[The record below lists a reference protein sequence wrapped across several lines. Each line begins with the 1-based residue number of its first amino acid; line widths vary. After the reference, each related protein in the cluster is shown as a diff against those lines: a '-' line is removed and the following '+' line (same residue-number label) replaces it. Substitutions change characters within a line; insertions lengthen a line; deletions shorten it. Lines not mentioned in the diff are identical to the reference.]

1 MSPVAEPAIADI
13 QDDSAM
19 VAPRRSM
26 SRGRRIAAWFTVDRW
41 VLLGAFAVSR
51 VAYGF
56 AGVTFDASGIDYS
69 SQLLDQTLLQDRL
82 VESVWYLHAQP
93 PAYNFFVGAVLKLS
107 PFSRELSFHLA
118 FLALGLVMIL
128 VLHDLSRRLRLG
140 RWTAVVVAILIA
152 GAPTIVLF
160 ENWLSYEYPVM
171 VMLLVL
177 VDLAA
182 RYGEK
187 GSPGVLVAAV
197 SVAALTTLTRSMMHP
212 VWLLAVFLGLV
223 LWRRPTRTGLALAV
237 LPLLVVGLFIVKNQV
252 LFGNPQLS
260 SWFGYNV
267 RNVVIGPLTDEQKGI
282 LAAEG
287 FTPATPAD
295 CTVKHPDVPAVAD
308 EFKRFQ
314 PDYGGD
320 PISNFNNECI
330 IVKFNA
336 MQQDAFT
343 VAKARPKWVARNVG
357 GAVEIWATPSSLN
370 PFVFQNRQKLGV
382 PEEVYRRAVLLD
394 TAWEPTIPIP
404 NAWPVKI
411 SAPDA
416 RHHVS
421 LTMLLGTAL
430 VSVGAA
436 AVAVRWRRRSGARL
450 ALFIGGGTVAFAA
463 LAGTLFEYSENNRI
477 RFVTEP
483 LTLLLAVAIVAF
495 GVRWVRHWRA
505 GADGDEPAAIDDSD
519 PQVPSL
525 F

>member
-1 MSPVAEPAIADI
+1 MAATTSP
-13 QDDSAM
+13 DSAPSEAGADAEGGR
-19 VAPRRSM
+19 APAAGF
-26 SRGRRIAAWFTVDRW
+26 GRRVLGFFTVDRL

-51 VAYGF
+51 VAYGM
-56 AGVTFDASGIDYS
+56 AGVVFDASGIDYS
-69 SQLLDQTLLQDRL
+69 SQLLDQTLLKDRL
-82 VESVWYLHAQP
+82 LESVWYLHAQP
-93 PAYNFFVGAVLKLS
+93 PAYNLFVGAVLKFS

-128 VLHDLSRRLRLG
+128 VLYDLGRRLRLG
-140 RWTAVVVAILIA
+140 RWTAVVVAIVIA
-152 GAPTIVLF
+152 CAPTIVLF
-160 ENWLSYEYPVM
+160 ENWLSYEYPVA

-182 RYGEK
+182 HYGETRRT
-187 GSPGVLVAAV
+187 GVLVAAV
-197 SVAALTTLTRSMMHP
+197 SVAALATLTRSMLHP
-212 VWLLAVFLGLV
+212 VWLLAVFLCLV
-223 LWRRPTRTGLALAV
+223 LYRRPTRKGLALAV
-237 LPLLVVGLFIVKNQV
+237 LPLLVVLLFVVKNEV
-252 LFGNPQLS
+252 LFGTPQLS

-287 FTPATPAD
+287 FVPATPAD

-320 PISNFNNECI
+320 PIANFNNECV

-357 GAVEIWATPSSLN
+357 GAVEIWSTPSSLN
-370 PFVFQNRQKLGV
+370 PFVFQNRQKVGG
-382 PEEVYRRAVLLD
+382 PEEAYRRVLLLD
-394 TAWEPTIPIP
+394 TAWDPVIPIP

-421 LTMLLGTAL
+421 ITMVLATAL
-430 VSVGAA
+430 VSIGAI
-436 AVAVRWRRRSGARL
+436 AVLARWRRRSGARL
-450 ALFIGGGTVAFAA
+450 AVLVGGGTVLFAA
-463 LAGTLFEYSENNRI
+463 MAGTLFEYSENNRI

-495 GVRWVRHWRA
+495 GIRWIRA
-505 GADGDEPAAIDDSD
+505 RRATPTAAAAVDDSG
-519 PQVPSL
+519 PAVPSL

>member
-1 MSPVAEPAIADI
+1 MTTTTQPES
-13 QDDSAM
+13 
-19 VAPRRSM
+19 APRGADDDLAPHAASPGF
-26 SRGRRIAAWFTVDRW
+26 GRRILSFFTVDRI
-41 VLLGAFAVSR
+41 VLLGAFVVSR
-51 VAYGF
+51 IAYGL

-69 SQLLDQTLLQDRL
+69 SQLLDQTLLKDRL
-82 VESVWYLHAQP
+82 LESVWYLHAQP
-93 PAYNFFVGAVLKLS
+93 PAYNLFVGAVLKFS

-128 VLHDLSRRLRLG
+128 VVHDLGRRLRLG
-140 RWTAVVVAILIA
+140 RWTAVVVAIVIA
-152 GAPTIVLF
+152 CAPTIVLF
-160 ENWLSYEYPVM
+160 ENWLSYEYPVA

-182 RYGEK
+182 RYGETR
-187 GSPGVLVAAV
+187 GTGVLVAAV
-197 SVAALTTLTRSMMHP
+197 SVAALATLTRSMLHP
-212 VWLLAVFLGLV
+212 AWLLVVFLCLV
-223 LWRRPTRTGLALAV
+223 LYRRPTRKGLALAV
-237 LPLLVVGLFIVKNQV
+237 LPLLVVLLFVVKNEV
-252 LFGNPQLS
+252 LFGTPQLS

-308 EFKRFQ
+308 EFKRYQ

-320 PISNFNNECI
+320 PIANFNNECV

-382 PEEVYRRAVLLD
+382 PEEAYRRILLLD
-394 TAWEPTIPIP
+394 TAWDPVIPIP

-421 LTMLLGTAL
+421 ITMLLATAL
-430 VSVGAA
+430 VSVGAI
-436 AVAVRWRRRSGARL
+436 AVLVRWRRRSGARL
-450 ALFIGGGTVAFAA
+450 AVLIGGGTVLFAAFA
-463 LAGTLFEYSENNRI
+463 GTFFEYSENNRI

-483 LTLLLAVAIVAF
+483 LTLLLAVAIVNF
-495 GVRWVRHWRA
+495 GIAWVRKRRAA
-505 GADGDEPAAIDDSD
+505 GAVEPAVDDSG
-519 PQVPSL
+519 PAVPSL